1 MCRLSTLT
9 YLHLNLS
16 LFAKWI
22 MQVMACGTNG
32 PLNSDAFFIWLQCP
46 RMIQRRTYR
55 NVYCNVP
62 SIGVSLALPV
72 DIIIIIFLNSA
83 LIFFIVQNF
92 NWISRKLKMLAFTTS
107 IRTAT
112 AMVWRHA
119 RAPPPLDFQFR
130 EIHAAFLSCFEQ
142 LLKVC
147 CLKFC
152 CETAGHFSF

>member
-1 MCRLSTLT
+1 
-9 YLHLNLS
+9 
-16 LFAKWI
+16 
-22 MQVMACGTNG
+22 
-32 PLNSDAFFIWLQCP
+32 
-46 RMIQRRTYR
+46 MIQRRTYR

-112 AMVWRHA
+112 AMV
-119 RAPPPLDFQFR
+119 
-130 EIHAAFLSCFEQ
+130 
-142 LLKVC
+142 
-147 CLKFC
+147 
-152 CETAGHFSF
+152 